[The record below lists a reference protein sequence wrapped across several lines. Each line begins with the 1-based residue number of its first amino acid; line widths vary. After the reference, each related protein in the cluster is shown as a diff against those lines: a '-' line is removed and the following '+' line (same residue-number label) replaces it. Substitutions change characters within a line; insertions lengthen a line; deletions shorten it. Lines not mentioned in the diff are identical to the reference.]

1 MRAFIAIVLLIAVNT
16 AYGQDSLV
24 RFNDVKFGSRF
35 EENAFHK
42 YFSDK
47 GQNYIDL
54 FLSTNDQINDTQ
66 STRIQ
71 AQISKLVDQIK
82 ASNYQN
88 KKPQK
93 QIKSVYEK
101 IHNTFLTK
109 YEVENRFY
117 EIFESGNY
125 NCVTATALYAIIFEK
140 LNIPYAIKEEPTHV
154 YLVAYPDIHNILVE
168 TTTPVFGF
176 MNFDQAFKNNF
187 INNLKNQK
195 IISKDEVDSNTTEQ
209 LFNKYYFSTE
219 NINLEK
225 LVGIHYM
232 NDAIF
237 LQEHGK
243 TKASFE
249 QAEKAYL
256 FYPSKRCQYLIASFG
271 SLYAGSTELD
281 PLTRSKLVA
290 KLSRHKNMG
299 ITNDMIKGEFNNV
312 TQELLIKKN
321 DKQLYKDCYN
331 IFING
336 IDDPELIDDI
346 AYYYN
351 YENGRIYF
359 NQGNFE
365 NARNYFRKS
374 MELQPNNVDL
384 GLLFTQCLSKTF
396 ISANSSAILDTIQ
409 MYRVE
414 FPALMEIQNFKAIV
428 GTAYLLEFQ
437 NFYTKGKSI
446 EGDKYKILFEN
457 LMKND
462 ERLYIHYDVIGQA
475 YSAASTFYFKRGQK
489 AKAKELIVKG
499 LEYAPGSYELR
510 VRQQMLTLSI

>member
-1 MRAFIAIVLLIAVNT
+1 MRAFIATILLIVLHT
-16 AYGQDSLV
+16 AYGQDSLI
-24 RFNDVKFGSRF
+24 RFSDIKFSSAF
-35 EENAFHK
+35 EENNFHK
-42 YFSDK
+42 YFTDK
-47 GQNYIDL
+47 SHNYIDL
-54 FLSTNDQINDTQ
+54 LLSTNNQINASQ
-66 STRIQ
+66 SELIQ
-71 AQISKLVDQIK
+71 ARINKLVDEIK
-82 ASNYQN
+82 VSNYQD

-93 QIKSVYEK
+93 QIKGVYEK

-109 YEVENRFY
+109 YEIENRFY

-168 TTTPVFGF
+168 TTTPAFGF
-176 MNFDQAFKNNF
+176 LNFDQAFKNNF

-195 IISKDEVDSNTTEQ
+195 IISKNEVDANTTEQ

-237 LQEHGK
+237 LQEHEN

-256 FYPSKRCQYLIASFG
+256 FYPSKRCQYLVASFG
-271 SLYAGSTELD
+271 SLYAGNTELD
-281 PLTRSKLVA
+281 PLTRSKLIA
-290 KLSRHKNMG
+290 KLSRHKHMG

-312 TQELLIKKN
+312 TQEVMVKKN
-321 DKQLYKDCYN
+321 DKQLYNDCYH
-331 IFING
+331 IFIDG
-336 IDDPELIDDI
+336 IDDPELISDI
-346 AYYYN
+346 SYYYN
-351 YENGRIYF
+351 YENARIYF
-359 NQGNFE
+359 NQGDFE

-374 MELQPNNVDL
+374 LVLQPNNVDL
-384 GLLFTQCLSKTF
+384 GLIFTQCLSRTF
-396 ISANSSAILDTIQ
+396 MSANPSSILDTVQ
-409 MYRVE
+409 MYRE
-414 FPALMEIQNFKAIV
+414 QFPALMKIQNFKSMV

-437 NFYTKGKSI
+437 NFYTKGKSV
-446 EGDKYKILFEN
+446 EGDKYKLLFED
-457 LMKND
+457 LMDSN
-462 ERLYIHYDVIGQA
+462 ERLSINYDVVGQA
-475 YSAASTFYFKRGQK
+475 YSIASTFYFKKGQK
-489 AKAKELIVKG
+489 TKAKELIVKG

-510 VRQQMLTLSI
+510 VRQQMLER